1 MQFTGVEHNLEIR
14 RNKKNH
20 KTKIKM
26 FTAEQF
32 KILKRECRK
41 VFCVGIHFILGPKSN
56 QIRYFL
62 KGRLVASNAGRTM
75 SNLKGLFL

>member
-14 RNKKNH
+14 INKKNH

-32 KILKRECRK
+32 KILKRESFLRRNT
-41 VFCVGIHFILGPKSN
+41 FYPWPK
-56 QIRYFL
+56 
-62 KGRLVASNAGRTM
+62 K
-75 SNLKGLFL
+75 